1 MDYAFAMFM
10 ENYEYNDSFLDFLKE
25 HFCYEDV
32 FEKTYAD
39 KSTQTEKQF
48 FWSYF
53 SWSLSS

>member
-25 HFCYEDV
+25 HFSYEDV

-53 SWSLSS
+53 S